1 MSTLHKGRNSLGTLT
16 FFFLN
21 HFLGEEQFWYFNFF
35 LSLSFFGRN
44 SSEISLRGWH
54 LVIVRAEQQK
64 KHPVDK
70 IESKCNVFY
79 TSGAHKFFSRVPWLL
94 IGYVGPQ
101 QTRFSFDRIHYTST
115 NTNVR
120 I

>member
-1 MSTLHKGRNSLGTLT
+1 MGTLT

-54 LVIVRAEQQK
+54 LVIFRAEQSK
-64 KHPVDK
+64 KPPCS
-70 IESKCNVFY
+70 IQTIWS
-79 TSGAHKFFSRVPWLL
+79 TSFFRTDNLVQDETILTTGCPRRQSGGDQISHDVATLL
-94 IGYVGPQ
+94 AGVM
-101 QTRFSFDRIHYTST
+101 R
-115 NTNVR
+115 
-120 I
+120 

>member
-1 MSTLHKGRNSLGTLT
+1 MGTLT

-54 LVIVRAEQQK
+54 LVIFRAEQSK
-64 KHPVDK
+64 KPPCRFRHTHVTQIVARPP
-70 IESKCNVFY
+70 IFL
-79 TSGAHKFFSRVPWLL
+79 SRIFHILFRMFRSPEYSNKKKKEEHRAL
-94 IGYVGPQ
+94 IQ
-101 QTRFSFDRIHYTST
+101 HTLCKQ
-115 NTNVR
+115 
-120 I
+120 